1 MIIIKIPKGLS
12 HFYAGPEKKRKDY
25 NPAWK
30 KSKDQIVLSL
40 IDICKN
46 ASPLS
51 KLYVLEMI
59 SDQYFMF
66 CSLIFLVFSIL
77 LVARA
82 PTCFSYSSWLISLM
96 TVCFNSKVKQGWLIY
111 KDHQITL
118 LFFYAL
124 HNQLKGSILKS
135 NEHSSPGWSV
145 QLDMYKN
152 PNKIHVPSFCARSMK
167 CVYNSQ
173 VSMED

>member
-1 MIIIKIPKGLS
+1 MKGQ
-12 HFYAGPEKKRKDY
+12 KKRKDY
-25 NPAWK
+25 NCPFFYWYF
-30 KSKDQIVLSL
+30 
-40 IDICKN
+40 IDIFKN
-46 ASPLS
+46 DSPLS

-82 PTCFSYSSWLISLM
+82 PTCLSYSSWLISLM

-111 KDHQITL
+111 KVHQITL

-124 HNQLKGSILKS
+124 HNQLKGNILKS

-152 PNKIHVPSFCARSMK
+152 PNKIHV
-167 CVYNSQ
+167 Q
-173 VSMED
+173 VSVQDLWNVYIIVKYQWKINPLWPPV

>member
-1 MIIIKIPKGLS
+1 MKGQ
-12 HFYAGPEKKRKDY
+12 KKRKDY
-25 NPAWK
+25 NCPFFYWYF
-30 KSKDQIVLSL
+30 
-40 IDICKN
+40 IDIFKN
-46 ASPLS
+46 DSPLS

-82 PTCFSYSSWLISLM
+82 PTCLSYSSWLISLM

-111 KDHQITL
+111 KVHLITL

-135 NEHSSPGWSV
+135 NEV
-145 QLDMYKN
+145 LDGLCNLTCIKIQIKYMYKFLC
-152 PNKIHVPSFCARSMK
+152 KIYEMCI
-167 CVYNSQ
+167 
-173 VSMED
+173 